1 MIEEGGNFFS
11 LKIFEQGKY
20 YMQSVF
26 MGKSETLWTMRTLEH
41 TVSGVSP
48 KQFFTFSEGDTAYTL
63 QRESNSFGQY
73 LSVTELKV
81 GGLRR
86 TIIIAAGKLQQGWR
100 TFGIELRRLLEPSQY
115 VVDALKFVPYRSKQ
129 IPKYQL
135 ARSYVEAVK
144 ALVQARLKH
153 VLQPFSKEKE
163 KVQAGTVKNV
173 VEIPC
178 DNPHTQVV
186 VSEIQARSF
195 PQAVVDGGEGGEGGI
210 NGKNKFE
217 EKIPVGNKF
226 NIPLKTNLNSN
237 MVEFGKLSD
246 RRKACWL
253 GRGLTVYV
261 NEYGKRQVSWDS
273 VKGGKQAGKWV
284 ISNIA
289 HNKNMGLGPI
299 KPKPCWVIKNPFWA
313 RVCQAHLILR
323 LERVPL
329 VDQGLWRLLTRMGS
343 LR

>member
-1 MIEEGGNFFS
+1 M
-11 LKIFEQGKY
+11 
-20 YMQSVF
+20 
-26 MGKSETLWTMRTLEH
+26 
-41 TVSGVSP
+41 
-48 KQFFTFSEGDTAYTL
+48 
-63 QRESNSFGQY
+63 
-73 LSVTELKV
+73 
-81 GGLRR
+81 
-86 TIIIAAGKLQQGWR
+86 
-100 TFGIELRRLLEPSQY
+100 
-115 VVDALKFVPYRSKQ
+115 
-129 IPKYQL
+129 
-135 ARSYVEAVK
+135 
-144 ALVQARLKH
+144 
-153 VLQPFSKEKE
+153 
-163 KVQAGTVKNV
+163 
-173 VEIPC
+173 
-178 DNPHTQVV
+178 
-186 VSEIQARSF
+186 
-195 PQAVVDGGEGGEGGI
+195 DGGEGGEGGI

-299 KPKPCWVIKNPFWA
+299 KPKHCWVIKNPFWA